1 MNYTEYFKEYYK
13 NHPVT
18 SIIIIIN
25 LVMGIVVMFSG
36 GFTIENLISWGAILP
51 PLITEQGE
59 YYRIITAMALHGS
72 VLHFLMNSY
81 VLFYIGGHLE
91 RFIGPKRYLLV
102 YMVAGIVSS
111 LFVVFFG
118 APNVVTIGASGA
130 IFGVMGGLFMLTIKK
145 ASWFHPQAIRS
156 IRNLMLINL
165 IFTFVIPNIS
175 IPGHLGGLVAGVL
188 LFFVITPDEPHYTR
202 YMVPGARD
210 QYMS

>member
-25 LVMGIVVMFSG
+25 LVMGFLVMFSG
-36 GFTIENLISWGAILP
+36 GFSIPNLISWGAIVP

-59 YYRIITAMALHGS
+59 YYRIVAAMALHGS
-72 VLHFLMNSY
+72 ILHLLMNSY

-91 RFIGPKRYLLV
+91 KLLGPKKYLLV
-102 YMVAGIVSS
+102 YLVSGIISS
-111 LFVVFFG
+111 LFVVYFG
-118 APNVVTIGASGA
+118 EPNVVTIGASGA

-145 ASWFHPQAIRS
+145 ASWFHPQTIRS
-156 IRNLMLINL
+156 IRNLMVINL

-175 IPGHLGGLVAGVL
+175 VLGHLGGLIAGVL
-188 LFFVITPDEPHYTR
+188 LFFVITPDEPYFTR